1 MAYNLKYN
9 TGMIENP
16 ISFRDTNGLNV
27 ENIVSLMSQ
36 KAEELGVPA
45 RITTSTVKVTPRSLV
60 LLLYNIFYYFS
71 NNIINVCYDF
81 TKFYFIIEKFFYFW
95 VLS

>member
-45 RITTSTVKVTPRSLV
+45 RITTSTVKEGLEVHTLV
-60 LLLYNIFYYFS
+60 LLLIIPTLRSNILQMC
-71 NNIINVCYDF
+71 ILLMEIQ
-81 TKFYFIIEKFFYFW
+81 
-95 VLS
+95 

>member
-45 RITTSTVKVTPRSLV
+45 RITTSTVKEGGWKYIPLC
-60 LLLYNIFYYFS
+60 
-71 NNIINVCYDF
+71 CY
-81 TKFYFIIEKFFYFW
+81 
-95 VLS
+95 

>member
-45 RITTSTVKVTPRSLV
+45 RITTSTVKEGGLEVHTLV
-60 LLLYNIFYYFS
+60 LLLIIPTLRSNILQMC
-71 NNIINVCYDF
+71 ILLMEIQ
-81 TKFYFIIEKFFYFW
+81 
-95 VLS
+95 